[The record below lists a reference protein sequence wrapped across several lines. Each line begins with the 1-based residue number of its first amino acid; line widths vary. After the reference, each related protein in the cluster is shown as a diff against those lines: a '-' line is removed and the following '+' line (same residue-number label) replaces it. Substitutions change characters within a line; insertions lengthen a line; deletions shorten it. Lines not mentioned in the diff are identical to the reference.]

1 MVKKPKNELMSAKWF
16 KEQMKILGLTQRQ
29 VVEATG
35 LSQPV
40 VSEILND
47 YKGKNYRT
55 AKIALKFYFYWMK
68 D

>member
-1 MVKKPKNELMSAKWF
+1 MKETKLMSAKWF

-55 AKIALKFYFYWMK
+55 AKIALKFYFYWMA